1 MAKNQNLLMVV
12 VSGKDRP
19 GITARFTRI
28 LMNHNIEVVDIEQA
42 SLQNLLGLYLVLDLS
57 RANQS
62 QDSVIKDLLFEAS
75 QLNLTLNFRLYSPED
90 MEALNQRNLYVL
102 TPFGVSPDL
111 A

>member
-1 MAKNQNLLMVV
+1 MAKNQNFLMVI

-57 RANQS
+57 GAS
-62 QDSVIKDLLFEAS
+62 DTQDSVIKDLLFEAS
-75 QLNLTLNFRLYSPED
+75 RLNLTLNFRLYSPED
-90 MEALNQRNLYVL
+90 MEALNQRN
-102 TPFGVSPDL
+102 
-111 A
+111 